1 MTTATQE
8 LLFDLEEKKP
18 ETEPVED
25 EVAEDTE
32 VEQAE
37 EETETAT
44 EAEAEAEE
52 EEEDQ
57 LPLRKEYKGY
67 STENLC
73 DAPDQILFELLQM
86 CHPDDRNLRWLNRD
100 RKEAYDIGRGDVLCA
115 IQKRGDR
122 MLCSLGYP
130 TKLASIYINKYTGCR
145 HSYAELVG
153 RRGAGAGAGSM
164 LKSDLEWWVNQIN
177 ESENWTILE
186 HWLPEDKADPKLK
199 LNYLKE
205 KLADLEAQ
213 KNPYYG
219 KAEHKKKIKEAEL
232 AVRMEEIKVS
242 ALKNS

>member
-18 ETEPVED
+18 EAESTEG
-25 EVAEDTE
+25 EVVEDTE
-32 VEQAE
+32 AE
-37 EETETAT
+37 AEETETT

-52 EEEDQ
+52 EEEEEEEKDQ

-73 DAPDQILFELLQM
+73 DAPDQTLFELLQM

-130 TKLASIYINKYTGCR
+130 TKLASVYINKYTGCR
-145 HSYAELVG
+145 HAYGELVSRHSKG
-153 RRGAGAGAGSM
+153 NWEEDRI
-164 LKSDLEWWVNQIN
+164 NQ
-177 ESENWTILE
+177 SENWTILE
-186 HWLPEDKADPKLK
+186 HWLPEEKADPKLK

-205 KLADLEAQ
+205 KLAHLEAQ

>member
-18 ETEPVED
+18 EAEPIED
-25 EVAEDTE
+25 EVVEDTE
-32 VEQAE
+32 AE
-37 EETETAT
+37 GAETET
-44 EAEAEAEE
+44 EAEE
-52 EEEDQ
+52 IDEEDEEEKHKDD

-67 STENLC
+67 SAETLC
-73 DAPDQILFELLQM
+73 DAPDQTLFELLLM
-86 CHPDDRNLRWLNRD
+86 CHPDCRSPHWTGK
-100 RKEAYDIGRGDVLCA
+100 KEAYDIGRGDVLCA

-122 MLCSLGYP
+122 ILCSLGYP
-130 TKLASIYINKYTGCR
+130 TKLASIYVNKYTGCR
-145 HSYAELVG
+145 HTYRELVNRHSKG
-153 RRGAGAGAGSM
+153 NWEEDRI
-164 LKSDLEWWVNQIN
+164 NQ
-177 ESENWTILE
+177 SENWTILE

-199 LNYLKE
+199 LQHLKRE
-205 KLADLEAQ
+205 LADLEAQ

>member
-18 ETEPVED
+18 EAEPIED
-25 EVAEDTE
+25 EVVEDK
-32 VEQAE
+32 VE
-37 EETETAT
+37 
-44 EAEAEAEE
+44 EAEAEE
-52 EEEDQ
+52 TEAEEEDEEEEEKDQ

-73 DAPDQILFELLQM
+73 DAPDQTLFELLQM
-86 CHPDDRNLRWLNRD
+86 CHPDDRNPRWLNRN

-130 TKLASIYINKYTGCR
+130 TKLASIYVNKYTGCR

-153 RRGAGAGAGSM
+153 RSAGKGSM
-164 LKSDLEWWVNQIN
+164 LKTDSDWWTDRIN

-199 LNYLKE
+199 LQYLKRE
-205 KLADLEAQ
+205 LANLVAD
-213 KNPYYG
+213 KNPYLG

>member
-18 ETEPVED
+18 EAEPIED
-25 EVAEDTE
+25 EVVEDTE
-32 VEQAE
+32 VEEAE
-37 EETETAT
+37 AEETETT
-44 EAEAEAEE
+44 EAEAEEEGE

-73 DAPDQILFELLQM
+73 DAPDQTLFELLQM

-145 HSYAELVG
+145 HSYEELVD
-153 RRGAGAGAGSM
+153 RRRTSKG
-164 LKSDLEWWVNQIN
+164 DWNTDRINQ
-177 ESENWTILE
+177 SENWTILE
-186 HWLPEDKADPKLK
+186 HWLPEEKADPRLK

>member
-8 LLFDLEEKKP
+8 LLFELEEKP
-18 ETEPVED
+18 VVEEVEPIED
-25 EVAEDTE
+25 EVVETEEAE
-32 VEQAE
+32 A

-73 DAPDQILFELLQM
+73 DAPDQTLLELLLM
-86 CHPDDRNLRWLNRD
+86 CHPDDRNRRWLNNRD
-100 RKEAYDIGRGDVLCA
+100 REEAYDIGRGDVLCA

-122 MLCSLGYP
+122 ILCSLGYP
-130 TKLASIYINKYTGCR
+130 TKLASIYINKYTGDR
-145 HSYAELVG
+145 HAYSELVD
-153 RRGAGAGAGSM
+153 RRMTSKG
-164 LKSDLEWWVNQIN
+164 DWNTDRINQ
-177 ESENWTILE
+177 SENWTILE
-186 HWLPEDKADPKLK
+186 HWLPEEKADPKLK
-199 LNYLKE
+199 LKYLKRE
-205 KLADLEAQ
+205 LAQLEAQ

-219 KAEHKKKIKEAEL
+219 KAEHKKKIKQAEL
-232 AVRMEEIKVS
+232 DVRMEEIKVS